1 MRITK
6 KLITVL
12 ELKDLTAGGQKELF
26 LEPGTIITP
35 AARDEAKQR
44 GIVFR
49 TGLSSEPVPN
59 QQPAGEQSCL
69 DPELVERI
77 VREVLAA
84 FPGLQS
90 RQQAKEI
97 DPSGLVLVRKEC
109 CNKEQSQEIFS
120 RAESPSL
127 SGGFI
132 NLERESLKKN
142 TTCDELNYLLEGRL
156 ELSVNGRNYQ
166 AKAGDVFYIPKDT
179 PLLLSTQQRAR
190 IFYVAYRSC

>member
-109 CNKEQSQEIFS
+109 CNKEQSQEILT
-120 RAESPSL
+120 RAESPQL
-127 SGGFI
+127 SSGFI
-132 NLERESLKKN
+132 TLEGESLKKN
-142 TTCDELNYLLEGRL
+142 SACDEVNYLLEGTVNL
-156 ELSVNGRNYQ
+156 AVNGRNYQ
-166 AKAGDVFYIPKDT
+166 LKAGDVFYIPKET
-179 PLLLSTQQRAR
+179 SLVLSAQQRAR